1 MPESTLNSY
10 QFKTPNASVGSN
22 AANQQRAAAL
32 DPTGGRSGAF
42 GVRSPQTPNQGRGPV
57 RSPQAPRAPQTP
69 TPGPQPG
76 AENPIL
82 ASYQRALAA
91 NQAART
97 PAAPQNPALPDFS
110 GMTPQQLQ
118 QMQALMGGGQ
128 AALPPVQPP
137 GTAPSQRRPTT
148 LGGLIVQRRQGAQP
162 TVAPA
167 PMQNL
172 QDRFFDYSARDLFR

>member
-10 QFKTPNASVGSN
+10 QFKTPNASMGSN
-22 AANQQRAAAL
+22 AANQQRASAL
-32 DPTGGRSGAF
+32 DPTGGRSGAY
-42 GVRSPQTPNQGRGPV
+42 GVGSSQTPNQGRGPV
-57 RSPQAPRAPQTP
+57 QSPQAPRAPQTP

-110 GMTPQQLQ
+110 GMTSQQLQ
-118 QMQALMGGGQ
+118 QMQAIMGGGQ
-128 AALPPVQPP
+128 AALPP
-137 GTAPSQRRPTT
+137 APVPVATQQRPTT
-148 LGGLIVQRRQGAQP
+148 LGGLIVQQRQSAQP
-162 TVAPA
+162 PATPA
-167 PMQNL
+167 PVQNP
-172 QDRFFDYSARDLFR
+172 QDRFFDYSARNLFR